1 MFLNCGAGQDS
12 WESLGQQ
19 DIQPVHPNGNQ
30 YWIFIGRTDAEAGT
44 PILRLPDV
52 KSWLIGKDWCWE
64 RFEGTSRR
72 GWQRMRW
79 LDGITY
85 SMDMSLSKLWE
96 LVVDREAWHVV
107 VHGIAESDTTE
118 QLNWTEPCVASLQM
132 VLILIDNVCMLSCF
146 SCVQLFEILMTA
158 AS

>member
-1 MFLNCGAGQDS
+1 MDARVGLWRKVSIKELMFLNCGVGEDS

-19 DIQPVHPNGNQ
+19 EIQPVHPNGNQ
-30 YWIFIGRTDAEAGT
+30 SWIFIGKTDTEAGT

-64 RFEGTSRR
+64 IFESKSGR

-85 SMDMSLSKLWE
+85 SVDMSLSKLWE
-96 LVVDREAWHVV
+96 LVVDREAWHAA
-107 VHGIAESDTTE
+107 VHGIAKSQTG
-118 QLNWTEPCVASLQM
+118 LSNWTGLSL
-132 VLILIDNVCMLSCF
+132 LLLLYKWC
-146 SCVQLFEILMTA
+146 LF
-158 AS
+158 